1 MYQFFCLDLCGQF
14 SKIFEMEKTEN
25 GLCPCGSGKKY
36 AQCCQPYHEGEL
48 PKSAEALMRSRYSA
62 YAKGRVD
69 YIVKTTHPEHPDA
82 KRSEE
87 VRRKEIEEFC
97 TTTVFKGLK
106 ILDVQGGEGGQGGQ
120 EGETKGMV
128 KFTVYLFMDGKD
140 FSFTEKSTFEKVLG
154 KWFYLKGDLST
165 GSGSTA

>member
-1 MYQFFCLDLCGQF
+1 MATSYNAELLRCIKIFFVDLCGRF
-14 SKIFEMEKTEN
+14 SKIFGMEKMEN

-36 AQCCQPYHEGEL
+36 AQCCQLCHEGEL

-62 YAKGRVD
+62 YAKGIVD
-69 YIVKTTHPEHPDA
+69 YIVKTTHPDHPDS
-82 KRSEE
+82 KRPEE

-97 TTTVFKGLK
+97 KTTVFKGLK
-106 ILDVQGGEGGQGGQ
+106 ILDVQ

-128 KFTVYLFMDGKD
+128 KFTAYLFMDGKD

-154 KWFYLKGDLST
+154 KWLYLKGDLST
-165 GSGSTA
+165 A